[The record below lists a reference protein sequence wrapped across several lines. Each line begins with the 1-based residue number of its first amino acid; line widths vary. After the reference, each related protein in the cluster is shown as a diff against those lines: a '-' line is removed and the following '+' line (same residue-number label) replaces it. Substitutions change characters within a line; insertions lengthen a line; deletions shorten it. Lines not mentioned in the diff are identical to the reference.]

1 MLGRIKSNQD
11 FRRLIQTVRERITD
25 AEIGISSSA
34 IAYYLL
40 LSIFPLII
48 AIGNILPFLNIDIE
62 TLLNYIAM
70 IIPADVFK
78 MLEGTIRSLLEN
90 SYGSLLS
97 LSALAT
103 LWAASRSINA
113 LQRSLNKVYGV
124 GGSRNMIVTRMVS
137 FIVIFL
143 FLFGVVLLT
152 TLFTVGQSIF
162 DALMP
167 NFPFLKGLAE
177 TFSAVRWP
185 AILFGIFATMFVIYY
200 FLPNAKIHVRYILP
214 GTFFTTVGWM
224 VLTQV
229 FGYYAKYF
237 AGSFSSYGII
247 GSFIIVMLWFNFAA
261 TLIIAGGIVNAV
273 TEEYFCGT
281 IVERNLSLDYI
292 RGKLKEKTEKN

>member
-1 MLGRIKSNQD
+1 MIRRIKSNQD

-90 SYGSLLS
+90 SYGGLLS
-97 LSALAT
+97 LSAVAT

-124 GGSRNMIVTRMVS
+124 GGSRNMIVTRMIS
-137 FIVIFL
+137 FSVIFL
-143 FLFGVVLLT
+143 FLLSVVLLT

-167 NFPFLKGLAE
+167 NFPFLKEIAA

-214 GTFFTTVGWM
+214 GTLFTTFGWM

-273 TEEYFCGT
+273 TEEYFCGA
-281 IVERNLSLDYI
+281 IIERNLSLNYI
-292 RGKLKEKTEKN
+292 RGKWKEKK